1 MENRNFIGFDADR
14 VPSPSYVVD
23 LTALKKKLAL
33 LAEVKERS
41 GAKILLAL
49 KAFSMFSTFS
59 LIGSVLDGVCA
70 SSPDEARLGYE
81 EMGKEVHSYCPAYTV
96 DSLQDFLTYSDHLVF
111 NSQKQLKRLLPIVKA
126 AGEIRNSTIS
136 IGLRLNPEQPEA
148 DIPLYDP
155 SSPYSRLGIPFSE
168 FDGRDLDGIDG
179 FHFHNLCE
187 QNADALVRTWET
199 FERKFGS
206 YLTGLKWMNLG
217 GGHHITRS
225 DYDVDELIRLI
236 TYIRDTYQ
244 VEVYLEPGEAVA
256 LNTGVLVASVV
267 DIIHNG
273 MPIAILDI
281 SATCHMPDV
290 LEMPY
295 RPMIWG
301 SGASN
306 EKAYTYRLGGLSCL
320 AGDVVG
326 DYSFDKQ
333 LEIGDRLV
341 FTDMAHYT
349 MVKTTTFNGVRLP
362 SICTFD
368 SEKAEYKVVKKF
380 GYEDFRSRLS

>member
-1 MENRNFIGFDADR
+1 MENRNFIKFDAEQ

-23 LTALKKKLAL
+23 LSALRRNLAVL
-33 LAEVKERS
+33 SAVKERS
-41 GAKILLAL
+41 RAKILLAL
-49 KAFSMFSTFS
+49 KAFSMFSTFD
-59 LIGSVLDGVCA
+59 LIGSSLDGVCA

-81 EMGKEVHSYCPAYTV
+81 EMGREVHSYCPAYTT
-96 DSLQDFLTYSDHLVF
+96 DSLQDFLLYSDHLVF
-111 NSQKQLKRLLPIVKA
+111 NSQKQLERLQPIVKVA
-126 AGEIRNSTIS
+126 EETKSSMIS
-136 IGLRLNPEQPEA
+136 IGLRLNPEQTEA
-148 DIPLYDP
+148 DVPLYDP

-168 FDGRDLDGIDG
+168 FDGSKLDGIDG

-199 FERKFGS
+199 FERKFGL

-217 GGHHITRS
+217 GGHHITRA
-225 DYDVDELIRLI
+225 DYDVDELVRLI
-236 TYIRDTYQ
+236 LYIREKYQ

-256 LNTGVLVASVV
+256 LNTGILVASVI
-267 DIIHNG
+267 DIIHNR

-295 RPMIWG
+295 RPMILG
-301 SGASN
+301 SGSAE
-306 EKAYTYRLGGLSCL
+306 EKEYTYRLGGLSCL

-333 LEIGDRLV
+333 LKIGDRLV

-362 SICTFD
+362 SICTYD
-368 SEKAEYKVVKKF
+368 SAMGDYMVVKEF